1 MKDPARARFWTIIIT
16 IAAIAAWL
24 LIGAEHGIF
33 LLLLALLVKPDPWV
47 VPQTDRKTPTDA
59 EFEGMLAKWRQ
70 VKESR

>member
-47 VPQTDRKTPTDA
+47 VPQEERKTLTDA
-59 EFEGMLAKWRQ
+59 DIEGMLAKRRQ
-70 VKESR
+70 AKEA